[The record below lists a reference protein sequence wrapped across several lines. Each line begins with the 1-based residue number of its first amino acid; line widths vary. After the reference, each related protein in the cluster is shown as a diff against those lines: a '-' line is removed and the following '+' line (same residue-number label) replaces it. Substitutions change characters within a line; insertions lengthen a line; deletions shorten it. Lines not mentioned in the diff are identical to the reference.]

1 VNDRPHRA
9 RGRAHE
15 GSRDSRV
22 AADKDDGWSLLP
34 GLFSW
39 DEVCTLFN
47 AGSGHDQEWRFSV
60 RHVTS
65 DKTFGPLYAVRAAL
79 RRDGDDNGGMDP

>member
-1 VNDRPHRA
+1 
-9 RGRAHE
+9 
-15 GSRDSRV
+15 
-22 AADKDDGWSLLP
+22 
-34 GLFSW
+34 LFSW

-79 RRDGDDNGGMDP
+79 RRDGDDNGGMGP